1 MKILPNL
8 SDGALKR
15 FDFLHENEKCHTFF
29 RRHGMCLFFQLGR
42 HWIPCLGGYLLFL
55 PVFFW
60 AGDFFEERVEIH
72 LFLAIIGI
80 FGAIALSHW
89 FFLILLE
96 YMLGFMMIT
105 DRRIVEIHKSVFLRE
120 ETSEMPFDQITNIH
134 HDKSGF
140 LQNILHYGTLRI
152 DTNIDKPICMHF
164 VPRSD
169 EKFSRI
175 SEIHGRYVHQRG
187 NTLHKALSEGEEK

>member
-1 MKILPNL
+1 MKMKNAIPFSSSWNV
-8 SDGALKR
+8 S
-15 FDFLHENEKCHTFF
+15 
-29 RRHGMCLFFQLGR
+29 FFQLGR

-60 AGDFFEERVEIH
+60 AGDFFEEQVEIH

-134 HDKSGF
+134 HDKVGF
-140 LQNILHYGTLRI
+140 YKIFFTTEHFALIPISTSPSVCILFLGLMKNFR
-152 DTNIDKPICMHF
+152 
-164 VPRSD
+164 
-169 EKFSRI
+169 E
-175 SEIHGRYVHQRG
+175 
-187 NTLHKALSEGEEK
+187 